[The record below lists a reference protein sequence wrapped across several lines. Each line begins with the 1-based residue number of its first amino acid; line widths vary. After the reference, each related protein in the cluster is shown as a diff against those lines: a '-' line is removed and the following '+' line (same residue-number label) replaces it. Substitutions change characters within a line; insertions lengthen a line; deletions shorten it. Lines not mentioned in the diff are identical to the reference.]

1 MLFNRF
7 DRIRIVNLPHRKD
20 RRSEM
25 ERELRR
31 VGLERAPRVG
41 FFPAVST
48 TEKGPFW
55 RPGDNG
61 CFLSHFSILK
71 EAAEAGESV
80 LILEDDCDFL
90 VPQVLEFEMPDSW
103 DVFYGG
109 YLAAS
114 NPDNLDDSEII
125 GSHFMGFSSR
135 AAKAAAKYLTDY
147 LEPDFPPDP
156 RAAAEPGFNPAIRP
170 SIDGAYVWFRRAH
183 PELVT
188 VFSMVGT
195 QRPSRTDIGQLK
207 WFDRTSGVRELA
219 GLMRKTT
226 RRLGLR

>member
-1 MLFNRF
+1 MLFNSF

-20 RRSEM
+20 RRAEM

-31 VGLERAPRVG
+31 IGLEREPRVA
-41 FFPAVST
+41 FFPAVAT
-48 TEKGPFW
+48 AEKGPFW

-71 EAAEAGESV
+71 EAAEAGDSV

-109 YLAAS
+109 DLAAS

-188 VFSMVGT
+188 VFSMVGI

-207 WFDRTSGVRELA
+207 WFDRTPGVRELA
-219 GLMRKTT
+219 ELARKTA